1 MSYEEFP
8 LEFLSQEDL
17 AEGDWRPCKTS
28 GFFGDVKWESKI
40 ARGWC
45 EEKPEPG
52 SKLKFKDLM
61 RNQDRGICIL
71 LKEFTG
77 ADLVLENRDAVV
89 DLDARVEPL
98 KNGCRGANTTT
109 RFCSAISQVIALILR
124 GVSRAATPVPAPAP
138 AGIRLRVVPKL
149 I

>member
-8 LEFLSQEDL
+8 LEFLSQEVL
-17 AEGDWRPCKTS
+17 AEGDWRPCSTA
-28 GFFGDVKWESKI
+28 GFFGDVKWEGKI

-77 ADLVLENRDAVV
+77 ADLMLENRDAVLEEKQRN
-89 DLDARVEPL
+89 DTQDDRIQALEHNVEVLMNHLP
-98 KNGCRGANTTT
+98 GHRSDSD
-109 RFCSAISQVIALILR
+109 F
-124 GVSRAATPVPAPAP
+124 
-138 AGIRLRVVPKL
+138 
-149 I
+149 

>member
-8 LEFLSQEDL
+8 LKFLSQEVL
-17 AEGDWRPCKTS
+17 AEGDWRPCKTA
-28 GFFGDVKWESKI
+28 GFFGDVKWEGKI

-89 DLDARVEPL
+89 DLDARVRALEERMQ
-98 KNGCRGANTTT
+98 GCEHNDEVLFSHLPGHRSN
-109 RFCSAISQVIALILR
+109 S
-124 GVSRAATPVPAPAP
+124 
-138 AGIRLRVVPKL
+138 
-149 I
+149 

>member
-1 MSYEEFP
+1 MSFEKFP
-8 LEFLSQEDL
+8 LEFLCQEVL
-17 AEGDWRPCKTS
+17 AEGDWRPCSTA
-28 GFFGDVKWESKI
+28 GFFSDVKWEGKI

-77 ADLVLENRDAVV
+77 ADLMLENRDAVLEEKQRNDVQDDLIRELRHDV
-89 DLDARVEPL
+89 DRLM
-98 KNGCRGANTTT
+98 NGEGGYRSD
-109 RFCSAISQVIALILR
+109 FDH
-124 GVSRAATPVPAPAP
+124 
-138 AGIRLRVVPKL
+138 
-149 I
+149 